1 MRQRYL
7 LLVGEEHH
15 PVAWRFNTGG
25 NVMLTRDFLTSWPS
39 RVSLPGR
46 LFVLES
52 PITFSAG
59 IVDVAYLKQ
68 AGGERVTLVGGADA
82 TYRFQTP
89 TAER

>member
-1 MRQRYL
+1 MLSCQRGL
-7 LLVGEEHH
+7 DGGHSG
-15 PVAWRFNTGG
+15 VAPLGR
-25 NVMLTRDFLTSWPS
+25 S